1 MSNEPLADV
10 RDMYL
15 AHIMFRRETGLGA
28 ELIRGV
34 ADGDLERAAIVA
46 DHLLLVDSVLE
57 HHHVAEDK
65 HIWPRLLER
74 AGGDVEDVVRVMEEQ
89 HGEIDALVEQLRTG
103 LADWRGSA
111 HPGRGDALA
120 DTVDRLH
127 ERLVVHLD
135 TEEARAVP
143 LIERHVTAAE
153 WGAMISDG
161 AEDVDP
167 AMMPLMFG
175 LMAYEGDP
183 DTVRD
188 IIAGMPPEVS
198 SVIGDL
204 ADQAYAEYAL
214 RVHGTATP
222 ERIGSTR

>member
-103 LADWRGSA
+103 SADWRGSA
-111 HPGRGDALA
+111 NPGRGDALA

-127 ERLVVHLD
+127 DRLVVHLD
-135 TEEARAVP
+135 TEETRAVP

-153 WGAMISDG
+153 WGAMIADG

-204 ADQAYAEYAL
+204 AGQAYAEYAL

-222 ERIGSTR
+222 ARIGSTR

>member
-74 AGGDVEDVVRVMEEQ
+74 AGGEVEDVVRVMEEQ
-89 HGEIDALVEQLRTG
+89 HGEIDTLVEQLRTG

-111 HPGRGDALA
+111 NPGRGAALA

-135 TEEARAVP
+135 TEEGRAVP

-198 SVIGDL
+198 AVIGDL

-222 ERIGSTR
+222 ARIGSPR

>member
-28 ELIRGV
+28 ALIRGV
-34 ADGDLERAAIVA
+34 AAGDVERAAIVA
-46 DHLLLVDSVLE
+46 DHLLLVDNVLE
-57 HHHVAEDK
+57 HHHLAEDK
-65 HIWPRLLER
+65 HIWPRLLDR
-74 AGGDVEDVVRVMEEQ
+74 AGGDVEDVVRVMEQQ
-89 HGEIDALVEQLRTG
+89 HGEIDTLVGQLRAG

-111 HPGRGDALA
+111 DPAAGEALA
-120 DTVDRLH
+120 GTLERLH
-127 ERLVVHLD
+127 ERLATHLD

-153 WGAMISDG
+153 WGAMIADG
-161 AEDVDP
+161 ADDVDP

-188 IIAGMPPEVS
+188 LIAGMPPEVS
-198 SVIGDL
+198 AVIGDL
-204 ADQAYAEYAL
+204 AGQAYAEHAL

-222 ERIGSTR
+222 ARIGSAR